1 MAKTSAVQRDLKRR
15 KLGKQYS
22 ARRAKLKATIRNK
35 DLPPEERFMAVLKLA
50 EVPRNSAKNR
60 QRNRCALTGR
70 PRAHHRK
77 FKLCRNALR
86 ELALR
91 GELPGVTK
99 SSW

>member
-1 MAKTSAVQRDLKRR
+1 MAKTSAVERDLKRR
-15 KLGKQYS
+15 RLNKS
-22 ARRAKLKATIRNK
+22 TAARRARLKAQISDKN
-35 DLPPEERFMAVLKLA
+35 LSPEERFMAVLKLA
-50 EVPRNSAKNR
+50 EMPRNGAKIR

-70 PRAHHRK
+70 PRGHHRK

-86 ELALR
+86 ELAMR